1 MTYNT
6 GAKHHCDLRDAEP
19 ASLKGLLLDVN
30 AVMHGKVVVHVLKV
44 GPWCIRFLA
53 RAGRAARDTGGLCHE
68 AQLPPQS
75 TFGPHSTKKISV
87 RDDYFR
93 KMT

>member
-19 ASLKGLLLDVN
+19 ASSKGLLLDVN
-30 AVMHGKVVVHVLKV
+30 AAMHGKVVVHVLTV

-53 RAGRAARDTGGLCHE
+53 RAGRAARDTGGLCHDRP
-68 AQLPPQS
+68 ASHPSPPLVHIQQKRFPYV
-75 TFGPHSTKKISV
+75 TIISV
-87 RDDYFR
+87 
-93 KMT
+93 K